1 MTTLIVGND
10 KFNVKEYNVK
20 GNIVVV
26 YDDGTTQIF
35 INCEE
40 VFLNINKIR
49 SFSIEREV

>member
-10 KFNVKEYNVK
+10 KFNVK

-35 INCEE
+35 INCEV